1 MLRAKIIGTGSY
13 LPKKVMTNHDL
24 EKLVD
29 TSDEWIMTR
38 TGIRERRIADKK
50 EASSDLG
57 IKAAREA
64 LANAGLKASDLEL
77 ILVAT
82 ATPDMIF
89 PSTAAYVQ
97 HGLGAGNAAAMD
109 ISAVCTGFIF
119 GLSIAE
125 QYIKTGRYKTIL
137 VVGAEIMSR
146 ILDWTDRKTCVL
158 FGDGAGA
165 AIIQGSEDESGILS
179 THIYTDGSYADFLLA
194 PGSGT
199 RHGYGN
205 AAPGDKSNCIQ
216 MKGNETFKVAV
227 NFMSKVAREALESN
241 GLAAEDIDLFIPH
254 QANQRIIEAIAKK
267 LGVPSEKVFMNLHK
281 YGNTSAASVPIALD
295 EALHENRIKP
305 GDLVLIVA
313 FGGGLTWGASLIRW

>member
-1 MLRAKIIGTGSY
+1 MIRAKIIGTGSY
-13 LPKKVMTNHDL
+13 LPQKVLTNQEL

-38 TGIRERRIADKK
+38 TGIRERRIADKS

-57 IKAAREA
+57 IKAAKEA

-97 HGLGAGNAAAMD
+97 HGLGARNAAAFD
-109 ISAVCTGFIF
+109 LSAACSGFIF
-119 GLSIAE
+119 GLSVAE
-125 QYIKTGRYKTIL
+125 QYIQTGRYKTIL
-137 VVGAEIMSR
+137 LVGTEIMSR
-146 ILDWTDRKTCVL
+146 IVDWTDRKTCVL

-165 AIIQGSEDESGILS
+165 AIIQGSKDERGILS
-179 THIYTDGSYADFLLA
+179 THIYTDGSYADFLFA
-194 PGSGT
+194 QGSGT
-199 RHGYGN
+199 RNGYGN
-205 AAPGDKSNCIQ
+205 PSIADKLNFIQ

-227 NFMSKVAREALESN
+227 NFMSKVAAESLEN
-241 GLAAEDIDLFIPH
+241 NCLTAKDIDLLIPH
-254 QANQRIIEAIAKK
+254 QANKRIIEAVGKK
-267 LGVPSEKVFMNLHK
+267 LGVPSEKVFMNLKK

-295 EALHENRIKP
+295 EALRENRIKP

>member
-137 VVGAEIMSR
+137 VVGTEIMSR

-199 RHGYGN
+199 RHGYGS
-205 AAPGDKSNCIQ
+205 AAQGDKSNCIH

-241 GLAAEDIDLFIPH
+241 GLASEDIDLFIPH

-295 EALHENRIKP
+295 EALRENRIKR